1 MAAFTSLP
9 TVRTMLAELQA
20 VPQQTI
26 PIADRK
32 HIIGRIK
39 ACLIERA
46 DDFRTAEF
54 TDLRRDGAFQ

>member
-1 MAAFTSLP
+1 
-9 TVRTMLAELQA
+9 MLAELQA